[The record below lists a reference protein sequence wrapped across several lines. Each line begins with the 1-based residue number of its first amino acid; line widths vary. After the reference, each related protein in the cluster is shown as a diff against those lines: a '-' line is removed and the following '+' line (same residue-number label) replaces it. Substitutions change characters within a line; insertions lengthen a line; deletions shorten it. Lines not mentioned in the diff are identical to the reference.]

1 MGVRI
6 FVRANATNGHTINQ
20 PATEWKSAP
29 TIFPG
34 EDQIKDLI
42 FSTLKGKA
50 ELPVSISPTLIKGTN
65 MASVKGAATRFA
77 STTSVMFNLVLKSM
91 AASTHR
97 PVLAP
102 VLVPR
107 SRRSATSSSP
117 CVSFAAVLFTYART
131 EDREESDAESHGE
144 RVGHTTHVC
153 AFLQRAQDGTHKLGV
168 QAALRT
174 SPRRIHVSFQAFAGS
189 PSTFQDH
196 VCARNAAMALDFV
209 RACLASSSCASVG
222 SKRDRRSWLNSIVN
236 TSSIPI
242 EGDVVGVH
250 HVGGTRAR
258 ATSTSTSTHAHAH
271 ASRERKGT
279 RLCCGMPSFAYVR
292 AWGASPTCEAIGRW
306 RHLETTRLR
315 HAWTGS
321 CLAPSFRMSVMP
333 F

>member
-117 CVSFAAVLFTYART
+117 CVSFAAALFTYART

-189 PSTFQDH
+189 PSTFQAH

-209 RACLASSSCASVG
+209 RACLAS
-222 SKRDRRSWLNSIVN
+222 
-236 TSSIPI
+236 
-242 EGDVVGVH
+242 
-250 HVGGTRAR
+250 
-258 ATSTSTSTHAHAH
+258 
-271 ASRERKGT
+271 
-279 RLCCGMPSFAYVR
+279 
-292 AWGASPTCEAIGRW
+292 
-306 RHLETTRLR
+306 
-315 HAWTGS
+315 
-321 CLAPSFRMSVMP
+321 
-333 F
+333 